1 MNSLLERF
9 EKFIH
14 KLFGWKVPMALPVE
28 FFPHKEGELTWE
40 KWREN
45 AKNKNPVK
53 YFFMET
59 FFEIIRSIAFRIDR
73 VIYFIRCHTFNKY
86 HLLDL
91 RQPKW
96 GYQQYKWGYSDIV
109 QRMIYANFN
118 LLVEYIEK
126 EYDGAE
132 SIEKFITDLKGE
144 KDVPPGQIQG
154 LEKALELYKWWKYVL
169 PEMQKEYDAAVHEAV
184 KDRKSPDRDKLNKTW
199 EMEENIENTI
209 DAKLKE
215 LIDIRRGMWT

>member
-1 MNSLLERF
+1 MIYTF

-14 KLFGWKVPMALPVE
+14 RLFGWKVPTALPME
-28 FFPHKEGELTWE
+28 FFHHQEGELTWE

-45 AKNKNPVK
+45 AKKGHPVK
-53 YFFMET
+53 YFFMESL
-59 FFEIIRSIAFRIDR
+59 FEIIRSIAFRIDHWW
-73 VIYFIRCHTFNKY
+73 YFIRCNTINKY

-96 GYQQYKWGYSDIV
+96 GYQEYQWGYSDIV

-118 LLVEYIEK
+118 LLVEYIEE
-126 EYDGAE
+126 EYDGVE
-132 SIEKFITDLKGE
+132 SVEKFIAELKGSA
-144 KDVPPGQIQG
+144 DVPKGQTEG
-154 LEKALELYKWWKYVL
+154 LEKAVELYKWWKYVL
-169 PEMQKEYDAAVHEAV
+169 PEMQRNYDVLVNEAV
-184 KDRKSPDRDKLNKTW
+184 NRKYPDREKLDQSW